1 MKQIY
6 IFRISTKYVNIH
18 HDHKIQ
24 KKHMLIISYIFLK
37 GRLLVMLR
45 TFDSPKFNLSEILS
59 VEFHFSISP
68 LYPTTT

>member
-1 MKQIY
+1 MI
-6 IFRISTKYVNIH
+6 IKY
-18 HDHKIQ
+18 K

-37 GRLLVMLR
+37 GRSLVMLR

-68 LYPTTT
+68 MYPTTT